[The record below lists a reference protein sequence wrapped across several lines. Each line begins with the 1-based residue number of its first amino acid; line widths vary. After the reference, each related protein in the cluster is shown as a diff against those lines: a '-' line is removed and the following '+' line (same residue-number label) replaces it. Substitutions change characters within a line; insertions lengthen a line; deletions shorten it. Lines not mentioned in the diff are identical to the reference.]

1 MRARAFSSVT
11 VVVTRLVLVRNS
23 QTSERS
29 SHDDGRNQDLTGLS
43 LRTLGG
49 TPDRDPCSLW
59 GLIWGLP
66 RDIEVI

>member
-1 MRARAFSSVT
+1 MAAEIKASGFILQSRRLLVRARAFSSVT

-43 LRTLGG
+43 VTSHGWLSKL
-49 TPDRDPCSLW
+49 
-59 GLIWGLP
+59 
-66 RDIEVI
+66 